1 MSLHRVSLFVSLGL
15 FACGSS
21 PAAGGG
27 ESETSATTAP
37 AETSGETGS
46 TGGTPTADTS
56 TGTTVQP
63 ETGDV
68 TSSTTTASDDPTFVF
83 DMGVIPDAPVVE
95 DPGCHAV
102 DFLFVIDD
110 SGSMA
115 DDQAKLIANFPTFAD
130 GIVATLDQVTSYQVG
145 VVTTDAYMYNSQG
158 CQMMGSLVTKT
169 GGFDSSNTMCGPY
182 ADGYNFMTENDD
194 LAAEFSCA
202 AQVGTN
208 GDGYEKPMDAVVNV
222 MSEVQDGPG
231 LCNEDFLREE
241 ALLVIVVITD
251 EYDGPGDP
259 EGGASMG
266 DHNTWYEAVIAAKND
281 TPENAVALALVHYNG
296 GLCPP
301 PDIYSDGVEIIA
313 WVELFEENGF
323 YGGICEPD
331 YGPIFEEATSVI
343 EEACNNFI
351 PPG

>member
-1 MSLHRVSLFVSLGL
+1 
-15 FACGSS
+15 
-21 PAAGGG
+21 
-27 ESETSATTAP
+27 
-37 AETSGETGS
+37 
-46 TGGTPTADTS
+46 
-56 TGTTVQP
+56 
-63 ETGDV
+63 
-68 TSSTTTASDDPTFVF
+68 
-83 DMGVIPDAPVVE
+83 IPDSPVVK

-115 DDQAKLIANFPTFAD
+115 DDQAKLIANFPTFAM
-130 GIVATLDQVTSYQVG
+130 GIIDTLDQVTSYQVG
-145 VVTTDAYMYNSQG
+145 VVTTDAYTFNSPG
-158 CQMMGSLVTKT
+158 CQTIGSLVTKT
-169 GGFDSSNTMCGPY
+169 GGFDSSNMQCGPY

-194 LAAEFSCA
+194 LAAEFACA

-208 GDGYEKPMDAVVNV
+208 GDGFERPMDAVVNV

-259 EGGASMG
+259 EGGSSMG
-266 DHNTWYEAVIAAKND
+266 DHNTWYEAVLEAKND
-281 TPENAVALALVHYNG
+281 TPENAVALALVQYNG
-296 GLCPP
+296 GFCPP
-301 PDIYSDGVEIIA
+301 VDIFSDGAEIIA

-323 YGGICEPD
+323 YGGICEAD
-331 YGPIFEEATSVI
+331 YGPIFAQATEVI

-351 PPG
+351 PPN